1 MQKTCFGNSETRLGV
16 GVRMPE
22 WEYTTVS
29 LNDRPY
35 KTRSIDVLNNV
46 GEEGWELVIIT
57 PNQIAYLKRQVA
69 KGRARSAPTTAQ
81 PTL

>member
-1 MQKTCFGNSETRLGV
+1 
-16 GVRMPE
+16 MPE

-35 KTRSIDVLNNV
+35 KTRPIDVLNDV

-57 PNQIAYLKRQVA
+57 PNQIAYLKRQVG
-69 KGRARSAPTTAQ
+69 KRRARSSPTTAQ
-81 PTL
+81 PTP